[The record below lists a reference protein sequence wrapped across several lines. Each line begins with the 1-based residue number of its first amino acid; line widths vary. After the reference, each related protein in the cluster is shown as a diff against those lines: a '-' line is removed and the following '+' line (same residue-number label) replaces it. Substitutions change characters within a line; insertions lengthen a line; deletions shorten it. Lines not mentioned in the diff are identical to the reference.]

1 MQQKQNGVFRHAAF
15 TKFTK
20 PIKHLLTSGLT
31 EDFDTEFLYNR
42 FNSQALAA
50 GCSFCNPL
58 KKKKNK
64 DKKHARFNMKSLT
77 GHGKKIP
84 VHNIAKKDTH
94 KICRVYG
101 PNYHSS
107 VPPSPPKKKNK
118 KIGTRLSN

>member
-15 TKFTK
+15 TKLTK

-58 KKKKNK
+58 KKKKK
-64 DKKHARFNMKSLT
+64 QRQK
-77 GHGKKIP
+77 
-84 VHNIAKKDTH
+84 
-94 KICRVYG
+94 
-101 PNYHSS
+101 
-107 VPPSPPKKKNK
+107 
-118 KIGTRLSN
+118 TRQIQHEVINWTWEENTRAQHCQERHTQNL